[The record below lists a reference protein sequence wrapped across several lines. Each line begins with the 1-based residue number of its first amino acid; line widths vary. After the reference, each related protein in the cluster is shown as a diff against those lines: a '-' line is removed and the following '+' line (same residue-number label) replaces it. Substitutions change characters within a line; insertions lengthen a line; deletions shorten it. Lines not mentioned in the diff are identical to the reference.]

1 MGGLLK
7 EMDLQMCTM
16 PYSDPQSRPWDF
28 FRLHVCSSST
38 FVEVDMIFKMGL
50 LICTMPYSG
59 IFLGFTCVHHR
70 HLLK

>member
-50 LICTMPYSG
+50 LMCTMPYSG
-59 IFLGFTCVHHR
+59 IF
-70 HLLK
+70 